1 MGRGIG
7 VGSVAGQLMLLASLA
22 GCGGKT
28 DSSNEPQ
35 GPNGG
40 VQGHGTAGGAP
51 STTSAKG
58 GATGV
63 GEGGAT
69 GGKTGLGGSAG
80 TAGSLVGAAGV
91 ADAGLAE
98 FCVGDATKVD
108 FQGQNLAPP
117 TFNYD
122 PMVALN
128 CCNGFGVGLHTR
140 DQLGYDLALE
150 VVHTLNATGLAPGE
164 LIVGT
169 GMLRS
174 VTMSWMGAGATTA
187 QSGMSG
193 SMGLL
198 GNAYGAVAWEV
209 GFCLVA
215 NPLSEVFAGTRIYV
229 PRATVMPYA
238 WTKRLQIFQLAD
250 LTISPTQAQ
259 SIGLGSLVLA
269 ESPWLDLRTIAY
281 VKQSTGTFII
291 NLSYEYGSSL
301 RSQLD
306 SVTSRDRPFVVKAD
320 DVPIYLGTFF
330 RGISAVMPVGPMIQ
344 IDKITDDRV
353 IIAAPMNAASDSRFD
368 ARIIQVL
375 SESGKL
381 VP

>member
-1 MGRGIG
+1 
-7 VGSVAGQLMLLASLA
+7 
-22 GCGGKT
+22 
-28 DSSNEPQ
+28 
-35 GPNGG
+35 
-40 VQGHGTAGGAP
+40 
-51 STTSAKG
+51 
-58 GATGV
+58 
-63 GEGGAT
+63 
-69 GGKTGLGGSAG
+69 
-80 TAGSLVGAAGV
+80 
-91 ADAGLAE
+91 
-98 FCVGDATKVD
+98 
-108 FQGQNLAPP
+108 
-117 TFNYD
+117 
-122 PMVALN
+122 MVALN